1 MCEVNTTRNSR
12 TNNSKTQRKRTVD
25 SAMNINDRIK
35 ELRTQRNVTQGQL
48 GDVLGIGQ
56 KAVSLIEK
64 GINKPSVQ
72 QVETLSRYFGVSIDY
87 LVTGVDVKV
96 TPVENELLGLI
107 RGDANLMQSLT
118 AMLNAKKSVLN
129 RLSA

>member
-1 MCEVNTTRNSR
+1 
-12 TNNSKTQRKRTVD
+12 
-25 SAMNINDRIK
+25 MNINDRIK
-35 ELRTQRNVTQGQL
+35 ELRTQRNITQGQL
-48 GDVLGIGQ
+48 GEVLGIGQ

-87 LVTGVDVKV
+87 LVTGVDLKV
-96 TPVENELLGLI
+96 TPIESELLGLI
-107 RGDANLMQSLT
+107 RNDDNLMQSLT

>member
-1 MCEVNTTRNSR
+1 
-12 TNNSKTQRKRTVD
+12 
-25 SAMNINDRIK
+25 MNINNRIK
-35 ELRTQRNVTQGQL
+35 DLRTQRNITQSQL
-48 GDVLGIGQ
+48 GNVLGIGQ

-72 QVETLSRYFGVSIDY
+72 QVETLSRYFGVTIDY

-96 TPVENELLGLI
+96 TPVESELLGLI

-118 AMLNAKKSVLN
+118 TMLNAKKSVLN
-129 RLSA
+129 RIGA